1 MPYRKRAVLARVA
14 VSLAGG
20 FDGVFD
26 LEGGE
31 PLVVENLADLPSV
44 ELEVRVGEMN
54 ERDAADKQ
62 EQPGVVSLAL
72 GLERIVADLVAERFV
87 VDVVFLFE
95 AVAVGVGREY
105 VLVATRINYSRRC
118 KSVTYCNRGKSL
130 W

>member
-1 MPYRKRAVLARVA
+1 MAA
-14 VSLAGG
+14 SLAGG

-26 LEGGE
+26 LEGSE
-31 PLVVENLADLPSV
+31 PLVVENLADLPPV

-54 ERDAADKQ
+54 ECDAADKQ

-72 GLERIVADLVAERFV
+72 GLERIVADLVAKRFV

-105 VLVATRINYSRRC
+105 VLVAAIISYSRRW